1 MRCEKNWPGF
11 VGQSKKSITALMLL
25 LALCVQSCRG
35 PKNASRALVSLPG
48 NLVTERL
55 VPVYLPPDS
64 ALLTALFECDSNNRV
79 ILKAYDELKSQGMNS
94 HLTFEDG
101 RLDYNLEAVHDT
113 VYLPAKDSIVYVP
126 QEVEVIKEVNHI
138 TWWQETWMRIGKI
151 LFSLLVLW
159 LVWKYIRKFK
169 DKSM

>member
-1 MRCEKNWPGF
+1 MRYVRNWPDFAGLLR
-11 VGQSKKSITALMLL
+11 KSITALMLL
-25 LALCVQSCRG
+25 LALCVLSCRG

-138 TWWQETWMRIGKI
+138 TWWQETWIRIGKLSLSI
-151 LFSLLVLW
+151 LAIWLGLKGVHKLL
-159 LVWKYIRKFK
+159 KHN
-169 DKSM
+169 